1 MNKLLHLDTSI
12 QTSNSVSRRLSA
24 AIVDKL
30 KKADEDLEITYR
42 DLAAHPIPHLSE
54 PVFAVHVQ
62 SADASGLNP
71 VQRDDVAESAKV
83 LAEFQAADTIVIGVA
98 FYNYSIPSSL
108 KVWIDRVVVA
118 GKTFSFGSGA
128 GPVGLA
134 AGKRM
139 IVAIAR
145 GGVYADGSPSAHR
158 EHAER
163 YLRDIF
169 ALVGIDNLEVIV
181 AEGLVF
187 GPEASAASVQ
197 MAMNSIDALPAMAI

>member
-30 KKADEDLEITYR
+30 KATDDDFEITYR
-42 DLAAHPIPHLSE
+42 DLAAHPLPHLTE
-54 PVFAVHVQ
+54 PVFASFQ
-62 SADASGLNP
+62 SADVSTLTPAQQADA
-71 VQRDDVAESAKV
+71 VESAKV
-83 LAEFQAADTIVIGVA
+83 LAEFLDADTVVIGVA

-108 KVWIDRVVVA
+108 KAWIDRVVVA
-118 GKTFSFGSGA
+118 GKTFNYGA
-128 GPVGLA
+128 NGPIGY
-134 AGKRM
+134 AGEKRV

-145 GGVYADGSPSAHR
+145 AGVFANGTPFAQR

-169 ALVGIDNLEVIV
+169 SLIGIDDLEVIV
-181 AEGLVF
+181 AEGLAF
-187 GPEASAASVQ
+187 GPEASAVAVQ
-197 MAMNSIDALPAMAI
+197 GAMSRIDAITAPVA